1 MSKPY
6 SAEQLKWFAD
16 NNYSITTRSVEDKS
30 KVVSVEEM
38 ISRFLATI
46 AQRDK
51 EIESIAENL
60 DSALTDYN
68 NSQSRIAELEKVIRE
83 RDEWI
88 VELIR
93 DKKQLQSTITAQ
105 AKVIENLE
113 KMMNQYEK
121 PQMLETSENIKD
133 MAYSNGRYA
142 LAQEVL
148 YVIET
153 AIAKLKEGK

>member
-6 SAEQLKWFAD
+6 SAEELKWFAD
-16 NNYSITTRSVEDKS
+16 NYSIVTRSVEDKS

-93 DKKQLQSTITAQ
+93 DKKQLESTISAQ
-105 AKVIENLE
+105 AKVIEECKERLHHTFTGGVGVECN
-113 KMMNQYEK
+113 K
-121 PQMLETSENIKD
+121 P
-133 MAYSNGRYA
+133 YSGVCSCGIDE
-142 LAQEVL
+142 LL
-148 YVIET
+148 T

>member
-6 SAEQLKWFAD
+6 SAEELKWFED
-16 NNYSITTRSVEDKS
+16 NNYSITTRSKEDKS
-30 KVVSVEEM
+30 KVVSILEM

-68 NSQSRIAELEKVIRE
+68 NSQSRIAELEK
-83 RDEWI
+83 
-88 VELIR
+88 
-93 DKKQLQSTITAQ
+93 
-105 AKVIENLE
+105 
-113 KMMNQYEK
+113 MMNQYEK

-148 YVIET
+148 YVIEECKERLHHTFTGGVGVECNKPYSGVCSCGIDELLT
-153 AIAKLKEGK
+153 AIAKLKEEK